1 MTLNDIKKEVAHLG
15 FESEGAVDGS
25 IESAVR
31 RALSTI
37 YTEHGTHTLGRLYQN
52 SPTPKRHI
60 PIAVHEPGMD
70 EVVPL
75 DGGAFAFA
83 VCGTGRFE
91 IKDSD
96 GVRQESFDTQGGYV
110 FGKVKGEGEIRFLGE
125 FRYTVYDL
133 CIYGEDFAE
142 GDAPPRF
149 GKMRKYDLGE
159 TFPDFLFA
167 LSAPTDGEGEKISGA
182 SVSSGTMYI
191 PYGYVGEVVIEY
203 RRRAPE
209 VSVNAP
215 DAQLDIPAE
224 LASLVPLLAAAYVWL
239 DDDAEKAQYYMSL
252 YRDGMS
258 AVKLYTRRAV
268 DTAFT
273 DATGWA

>member
-15 FESEGAVDGS
+15 FESESAVDGS

-37 YTEHGTHTLGRLYQN
+37 YNEHGTRALGRIYQN
-52 SPTPKRHI
+52 LPTPKRHI
-60 PIAVHEPGMD
+60 PLIVHTAGMED
-70 EVVPL
+70 VITT
-75 DGGAFAFA
+75 DGGTYAFTVNGA
-83 VCGTGRFE
+83 GRFE
-91 IKDSD
+91 IRDEN
-96 GVRQESFDTQGGYV
+96 GTRTESFDTQNGYAY
-110 FGKVKGEGEIRFLGE
+110 GRIKGEGEIHFLGE

-133 CIYGEDFAE
+133 CIFDEVFAE
-142 GDAPPRF
+142 GDVPPRF
-149 GKMRKYDLGE
+149 GRMREYELEKV
-159 TFPDFLFA
+159 FPDFLCA
-167 LSAPTDGEGEKISGA
+167 ITSPTDGEGRKIAGA
-182 SVSSGTMYI
+182 SVFSRVMNI
-191 PYGYVGEVVIEY
+191 PYGYTGEVVVEY

-209 VSVNAP
+209 VSINAP
-215 DAQLDIPAE
+215 DAQLDIPVE
-224 LASLVPLLAAAYVWL
+224 LVSLVPLLAAAYVWL